1 MADAQEISEAVGEI
15 SENFEETREV
25 PEEQE
30 LEQEAE
36 EEPSFVL
43 NYSSQLRLVEYSS
56 LACYAAVLG
65 ALLWCMSLTV
75 RPILRWR
82 PPDNTTDVHIPPW
95 QVAQAYLLLGALI
108 SLFFAVFLLALMVP
122 RMIMTWITAIVFDY
136 LITKSFGRSRQ
147 HQIVRTASDFAREI
161 SWDTFKNA
169 AREGNMIGIGIVVLC
184 LLPWLF
190 GTSTVL
196 RGVFDT

>member
-15 SENFEETREV
+15 SESFEETREV

-43 NYSSQLRLVEYSS
+43 NYSTQLRLVEYSS

-95 QVAQAYLLLGALI
+95 QVARAYLLLGALI

-169 AREGNMIGIGIVVLC
+169 AREGKLHC
-184 LLPWLF
+184 
-190 GTSTVL
+190 SRL
-196 RGVFDT
+196 RGRKNVA